1 MIEQYARFTDP
12 DHTRGEFLRLSGDL
26 VAGPM
31 PPTAGDIRFE
41 FDIWKAA
48 GGVEQPYLP
57 PAVDLISYAKDASWR
72 KEVGGIAFAGI
83 QIATD
88 DRSKLMITGARVAA
102 MSDPNWTTR
111 WDAADETTHEI
122 NAPTMIAISE
132 AVSAHVNNCFA
143 IRATVKAGIAD
154 GSITTT
160 AQIDAA
166 FA

>member
-1 MIEQYARFTDP
+1 MSTYRHLANGFVLLLPDMIQVPNDP
-12 DHTRGEFLRLSGDL
+12 YNSAWLDYQAW
-26 VAGPM
+26 V
-31 PPTAGDIRFE
+31 
-41 FDIWKAA
+41 AA
-48 GGVEQPYLP
+48 GGVTEPFAP
-57 PAVDLISYAKDASWR
+57 PVVDLVAYAKDASWQ
-72 KEVGGIAFAGI
+72 KEVGGITFAGI
-83 QIATD
+83 RIATD

-111 WDAADETTHEI
+111 WDAADDTTHEI

-132 AVSAHVNNCFA
+132 AVSAHVNECFA
-143 IRATVKAGIAD
+143 IRATVKASIAD